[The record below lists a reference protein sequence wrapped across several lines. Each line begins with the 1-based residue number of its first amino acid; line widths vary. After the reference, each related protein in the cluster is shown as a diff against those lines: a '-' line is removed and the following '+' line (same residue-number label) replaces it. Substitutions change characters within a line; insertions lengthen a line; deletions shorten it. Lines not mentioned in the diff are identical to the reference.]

1 MIILMLQ
8 LVLIKILMPRL
19 FIRLYQNV
27 TKPDIES
34 NVSDMKNLM

>member
-1 MIILMLQ
+1 MLQ

-27 TKPDIES
+27 TKLDIES